1 MSVITYFSNHMHDER
16 VGGISSNGRACA
28 LHAQGSGIDA
38 RILHP
43 KLRVPVVPSLR
54 SSMSRFTRENTGP
67 YDLHYYFCGFSP
79 LMFQFLLS
87 VKRYFPFIENV
98 TTRQMPAPRGTQADE
113 KQRLF
118 AIVFPPSLQVRGI
131 SSTGRACASH
141 VQGSGIDARILQ
153 ACIAF

>member
-43 KLRVPVVPSLR
+43 KLRVPVVPSLH

-67 YDLHYYFCGFSP
+67 YDLHYYFCGFSF

-87 VKRYFPFIENV
+87 VKTYFPFIENV

-118 AIVFPPSLQVRGI
+118 AIVFPPFT
-131 SSTGRACASH
+131 SSPG
-141 VQGSGIDARILQ
+141 D
-153 ACIAF
+153 